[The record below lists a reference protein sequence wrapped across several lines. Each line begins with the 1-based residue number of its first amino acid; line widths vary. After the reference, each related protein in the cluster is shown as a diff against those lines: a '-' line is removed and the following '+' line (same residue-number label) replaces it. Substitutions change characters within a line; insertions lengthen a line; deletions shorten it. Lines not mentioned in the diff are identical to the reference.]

1 MAFGALT
8 APPPQPNSPSGESEK
23 PPSFGGDKNSEPLFQ
38 EKLKGGRRW
47 KEARKG
53 KGGRTERDVNRVG
66 GSDGPLG
73 RREEMEGKH

>member
-53 KGGRTERDVNRVG
+53 KGGRTERDVNGVGVG
-66 GSDGPLG
+66 GQTDP
-73 RREEMEGKH
+73 